1 MTDYTPQEEWIDR
14 QGLLLWLAFFFTEV
28 GAGLYLVSLFFGF
41 WRGCLVG
48 WLFAILGGGLHM
60 LYLGKPE
67 RAWRAILRPVK
78 SELSRGLIIMSL
90 FLAFG
95 AIQIAPSVSILSALP
110 WKSGLLFLKILMTI
124 LSFFVITHGFMTMNV
139 MASIPFWNS
148 AILPVFSVASGIWI
162 GTQLA
167 MGFGFSDRGLLTSL
181 EPVARWSLF
190 IYAFLIIY
198 YLWNANH
205 ATMAVRESL
214 KIILKGEL
222 SRCFYTGV
230 VMIGLIVPMGIT
242 VYFWSNNP
250 GSGQGLV
257 FLRILC
263 AIIGDVTLRYVI
275 SKSGR
280 YSPLIYTNVTRS

>member
-95 AIQIAPSVSILSALP
+95 AIQIAPSVSILSALQ
-110 WKSGLLFLKILMTI
+110 
-124 LSFFVITHGFMTMNV
+124 
-139 MASIPFWNS
+139 
-148 AILPVFSVASGIWI
+148 LPPASGSGHSWQWALVFRT
-162 GTQLA
+162 G
-167 MGFGFSDRGLLTSL
+167 
-181 EPVARWSLF
+181 
-190 IYAFLIIY
+190 AFL
-198 YLWNANH
+198 
-205 ATMAVRESL
+205 
-214 KIILKGEL
+214 
-222 SRCFYTGV
+222 
-230 VMIGLIVPMGIT
+230 
-242 VYFWSNNP
+242 
-250 GSGQGLV
+250 
-257 FLRILC
+257 
-263 AIIGDVTLRYVI
+263 
-275 SKSGR
+275 
-280 YSPLIYTNVTRS
+280 PL

>member
-1 MTDYTPQEEWIDR
+1 MKPYLWMTDYTPQEEWIDR

-222 SRCFYTGV
+222 SRYFYTGV
-230 VMIGLIVPMGIT
+230 VMIGLIVP
-242 VYFWSNNP
+242 
-250 GSGQGLV
+250 
-257 FLRILC
+257 
-263 AIIGDVTLRYVI
+263 
-275 SKSGR
+275 
-280 YSPLIYTNVTRS
+280 